1 MLGSARDA
9 EEPVPCTAR
18 LHCIIAQRLLSPSP
32 PMLYSLPTEPD
43 PAFMRRWV
51 ADFATSDIVLQRG
64 SINVS
69 FQPLA
74 FVDATHYG
82 ESTLERS
89 DGSSVS
95 ARQTTLS
102 QGAVLPFLMSPRD
115 ALYLPYLGASY
126 ALDERWTLS
135 AVMP

>member
-1 MLGSARDA
+1 MHSTPSQHHRAALAVA
-9 EEPVPCTAR
+9 
-18 LHCIIAQRLLSPSP
+18 LSPL
-32 PMLYSLPTEPD
+32 LYSLPAAAD
-43 PAFMRRWV
+43 PAFMQRWV
-51 ADFATSDIVLQRG
+51 EDFANSEIVLQRG
-64 SINVS
+64 STNVP

>member
-1 MLGSARDA
+1 MQGSARDA
-9 EEPVPCTAR
+9 KEPVPCTAR
-18 LHCIIAQRLLSPSP
+18 LHSIIAQRLLSPP
-32 PMLYSLPTEPD
+32 PLLYSLPTEPD
-43 PAFMRRWV
+43 PAFMQRWV
-51 ADFATSDIVLQRG
+51 DHFANREIVLQRG
-64 SINVS
+64 SINVP

-102 QGAVLPFLMSPRD
+102 QGAVLPFLMSPRN